1 MGRRRLSI
9 SGMHDRHRTYLDVLI
24 QPSSDRNQRA
34 GPERNNPL
42 AGDTFEQ
49 GGSSGQT

>member
-1 MGRRRLSI
+1 MGRRRLPI
-9 SGMHDRHRTYLDVLI
+9 PGMLDRHCTYLDVLI
-24 QPSSDRNQRA
+24 QSSPDRHQRA
-34 GPERNNPL
+34 GPERNHPL